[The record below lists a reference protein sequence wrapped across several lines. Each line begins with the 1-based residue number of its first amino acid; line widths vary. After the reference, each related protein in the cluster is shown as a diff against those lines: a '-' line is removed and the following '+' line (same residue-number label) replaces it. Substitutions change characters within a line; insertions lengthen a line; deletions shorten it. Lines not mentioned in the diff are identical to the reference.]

1 MRPMLLFCCIKT
13 DETAVSQLIGWAI
26 TRTNGRRALGSRD
39 LVSTNQ
45 RPLIGRVMVMRR
57 TRGTGPRSAAYG
69 HHCIMRTEGGSPD
82 RIHSLLYCHNASIS
96 KNFLKSYCKNYER

>member
-69 HHCIMRTEGGSPD
+69 QHCIMRTEGSYPD
-82 RIHSLLYCHNASIS
+82 YTINRKLFFIL
-96 KNFLKSYCKNYER
+96 FL